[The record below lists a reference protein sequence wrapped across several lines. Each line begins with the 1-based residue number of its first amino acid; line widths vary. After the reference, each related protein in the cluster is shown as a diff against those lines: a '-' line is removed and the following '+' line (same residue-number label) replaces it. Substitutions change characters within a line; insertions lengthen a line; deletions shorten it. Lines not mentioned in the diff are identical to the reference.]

1 MNKKTTHNTVY
12 KKLLVLAGTKL
23 VARLPASDFPSEN
36 PRPQTRNFPY
46 TNTLC
51 LIVKRLLKLIITNT
65 NMDFSTIW
73 NGHKTHLFNFIKD
86 KVASPEVAE
95 DILQEVG
102 IKYYNALKNGEIEK
116 DKPWLFKV
124 ARNTIA
130 DFYRNE
136 FEKVLPTQ
144 SEITEIADQN
154 SYNACV
160 CDLTGFVIQ
169 HYLPE
174 KYGKALFMADIENVP
189 QKKIAETLNIS
200 FTATKSRI

>member
-1 MNKKTTHNTVY
+1 
-12 KKLLVLAGTKL
+12 
-23 VARLPASDFPSEN
+23 
-36 PRPQTRNFPY
+36 
-46 TNTLC
+46 
-51 LIVKRLLKLIITNT
+51 
-65 NMDFSTIW
+65 MDFSTIW

-144 SEITEIADQN
+144 SEIPEIADQN

-200 FTATKSRI
+200 FTATKSRIQRARKMLKERVESCINLSYNQDGSISGYSLKASCKLPPELLQEMARQNLSV

>member
-1 MNKKTTHNTVY
+1 
-12 KKLLVLAGTKL
+12 
-23 VARLPASDFPSEN
+23 
-36 PRPQTRNFPY
+36 
-46 TNTLC
+46 
-51 LIVKRLLKLIITNT
+51 
-65 NMDFSTIW
+65 MDFSTIW

-144 SEITEIADQN
+144 SEIPEIADQN

-200 FTATKSRI
+200 FTATKSRIQRARKMLKKRIESCIDLSYNQDGSISGYSLKAGCKLPPELLQEMARQNLSV